1 MNTLTNY
8 HSLDPRVNKE
18 LWSISQIIRL
28 KIVLEWQFRVVSDWQ
43 FKAVPERQKRQ
54 GFERPKDIPFQTW
67 TYRPFWNDMSLP
79 VTERASMGRS

>member
-1 MNTLTNY
+1 MA
-8 HSLDPRVNKE
+8 
-18 LWSISQIIRL
+18 L
-28 KIVLEWQFRVVSDWQ
+28 KALKASMAVLEWQFKIVSEWQFKIVSEWQFKIVPDWQ